1 MFRFD
6 PATHPALERSPT
18 IRSHELKAANRSKDN
33 MDGWGW
39 GVGSISTGMS
49 S

>member
-1 MFRFD
+1 MFCFD

-18 IRSHELKAANRSKDN
+18 IRSHELKAANRSKNN

-39 GVGSISTGMS
+39 GVGSTFTGMS